1 MTFATMASNFPC
13 VLVKDVSALWDGY
26 RVVTGGSVLIR
37 DGRIAAVGRSVGDSS
52 AFEVDGRGLIG
63 MPGLVDC
70 HTHSVFAGTRL
81 GDFVRRA
88 SGEQY
93 TAILEGGGGIHTTVA
108 ATRAATE
115 AELGDNLRERL
126 RTMRS
131 RGVTCVEVKS
141 GYGLDIPT
149 ELRMLLVARAVGVEL
164 GMEISP
170 TFLGA
175 HAIPPGEDR
184 AKYLA
189 QVVGPMLEACA
200 PYCDAIDVYCDRGA
214 FTLAEAEAI
223 FRAGKAA
230 GLAIHA
236 HAEQVEYTGVAELAA
251 TMGALSC
258 DHLERIDE
266 AGIVAMAKAGTVAVL
281 LPGAMLY
288 LRDPS
293 PPVSRLRTA
302 GVPMAVGT
310 DFNPGSSPVADL
322 WTCATLACLT
332 MGLTPEEC
340 LAGITSVAARVLGR
354 PDRGHL
360 GVGAVADLAL
370 YAPPPGEIADPRV
383 LIQYMGGHNAKTLIV
398 GGQIVF

>member
-1 MTFATMASNFPC
+1 MASNFPSI
-13 VLVKDVSALWDGY
+13 LVKDVSALWDGH
-26 RVVTGGSVLIR
+26 RVVTGASILLR
-37 DGRIAAVGRSVGDSS
+37 EGRVAAVGPDIREPS
-52 AFEVDGRGLIG
+52 AFEVDGSGLIA

-88 SGEQY
+88 SGERY
-93 TAILEGGGGIHTTVA
+93 SAILEGGGGIHTTVA

-115 AELGDNLRERL
+115 AALGDSLRERL
-126 RTMRS
+126 LGMRS

-141 GYGLDIPT
+141 GYGLNTAT

-175 HAIPPGEDR
+175 HAIPPGVDR
-184 AKYLA
+184 AEYA
-189 QVVGPMLEACA
+189 ATIVGPMLAACA

-214 FTLAEAEAI
+214 FTLAEAETI

-251 TMGALSC
+251 RMGALSC
-258 DHLERIDE
+258 DHLERIDD

-288 LRDPS
+288 LRDPV
-293 PPVSRLRTA
+293 PPVSRLRAA
-302 GVPMAVGT
+302 GVPMAIGT
-310 DFNPGSSPVADL
+310 DFNPGSSPVPDL

-332 MGLTPEEC
+332 MGLSPEEC
-340 LAGITSVAARVLGR
+340 LAGITSVAARALGR
-354 PDRGHL
+354 ADRGHL
-360 GVGAVADLAL
+360 DVGAAADVAL

-383 LIQYMGGHNAKTLIV
+383 LIQYMGGHRAKTLIV